1 MFLHKR
7 INVISNAYV
16 LEGGHSP
23 PHEIPNAKKARTSG
37 SKAITKVISDPPTA
51 ATNIDGR

>member
-1 MFLHKR
+1 MFLHKMT
-7 INVISNAYV
+7 NVISNTYV

-37 SKAITKVISDPPTA
+37 SKAISNVISDPPT
-51 ATNIDGR
+51 NIDRR